1 MSARDI
7 LGPFNPSA
15 HQTIHIFV
23 STKLH
28 FQESLRRL
36 FGEARLAAINVS
48 VEPFILP
55 WVYYLV
61 SLDVLIFVLL

>member
-7 LGPFNPSA
+7 SGPFSPSA

-23 STKLH
+23 STKLC
-28 FQESLRRL
+28 FQASLRRL
-36 FGEARLAAINVS
+36 FGEAKVVAINALVA
-48 VEPFILP
+48 PFILP
-55 WVYYLV
+55 WVYYAL